1 MSQGMAHT
9 FNPIISVVDDGGSRV
24 QGHHQLQNEYK
35 ISLGYISHNKQIKWK
50 HNNRVKQKQ

>member
-1 MSQGMAHT
+1 MAHT

-50 HNNRVKQKQ
+50 HNKRVKQKQ